1 VSDVSETEKG
11 SGVFSPD
18 GNVRKRLPTPFLAIA
33 VALAALV
40 GCNDQPGTQTA
51 TSETKAEA
59 TNETDWF
66 VDRAAESGLDF
77 VHFNG
82 MSGKFYMA
90 EVLAPGVGLLDYDN
104 DGDLDV
110 YLVQGQM
117 LGTGTPTFPPKGSQ
131 PPTDRLYRNDLQVRP
146 DGTRTLRFT
155 DVTKETGITAQGY
168 GMGVAAGDFNNDGW
182 VDIYLTKF
190 GPNQM
195 FRNNGNGTFTD
206 VSKESGTNDDSW
218 SVSASFVDFDR
229 DGWLDLYVGKY
240 LRYSLGTHTDCFS
253 SSGALDYC
261 TPKSYQALPGRLYH
275 NQRNGTFADVTAR
288 SRVASEFGPALG
300 VTTADF
306 DGDGWID
313 IYVAND
319 GKENQLWINQR
330 NGTFRNDALLA
341 GAALPVDGKAEGSMG
356 VDAGDFDNDGDEDL
370 FMTELTFEGS
380 NLYVNDGS
388 GSFEDRSA
396 HSELGPRSIA
406 FTGFGTSWFDFDND
420 GWLDLL
426 TVNGDVQTIQ
436 ALAQAK
442 DPFPLHQ
449 RKQLFRNLGNGRFED
464 VGDRAGGVFKL
475 SEVGR
480 GAAFGDI
487 DNDGDLDVLVGNNN
501 GPTRLLINTIGS
513 RKHWV
518 GLRVVGG
525 SKDPPL
531 QKLSG
536 TLKPNGRGGS
546 LDPPAPLNSRDM
558 LGARVGIVLKDG
570 STRWR
575 RVRSDGSYGSA
586 NDPRVLIGLGDVT
599 DAPRVRVRWPD
610 GRTQEWPQVQIDRW
624 TTITDG
630 TSP

>member
-1 VSDVSETEKG
+1 
-11 SGVFSPD
+11 
-18 GNVRKRLPTPFLAIA
+18 
-33 VALAALV
+33 
-40 GCNDQPGTQTA
+40 
-51 TSETKAEA
+51 
-59 TNETDWF
+59 
-66 VDRAAESGLDF
+66 
-77 VHFNG
+77 
-82 MSGKFYMA
+82 
-90 EVLAPGVGLLDYDN
+90 
-104 DGDLDV
+104 
-110 YLVQGQM
+110 
-117 LGTGTPTFPPKGSQ
+117 
-131 PPTDRLYRNDLQVRP
+131 
-146 DGTRTLRFT
+146 
-155 DVTKETGITAQGY
+155 
-168 GMGVAAGDFNNDGW
+168 MGVAAGDFNNDGW
-182 VDIYLTKF
+182 VDLYLTKF

-229 DGWLDLYVGKY
+229 DGWLYLYVGKY
-240 LRYSLGTHTDCFS
+240 LRYSLDTHTDCFS

-464 VGDRAGGVFKL
+464 VGDRAGAVFKL

-518 GLRVVGG
+518 GLRLVGE
-525 SKDPPL
+525 SSDPPG
-531 QKLSG
+531 QQ
-536 TLKPNGRGGS
+536 N
-546 LDPPAPLNSRDM
+546 RDM

-610 GRTQEWPQVQIDRW
+610 GRTEEWPQVPVDRW
-624 TTITDG
+624 TTLRQG
-630 TSP
+630 GAKGG